1 MPERERKGGG
11 DIRER
16 KRKQGR
22 EAEKDVDRRNRGKE
36 KDLSVAPGYKDPVN
50 AVRSMDTMICLLG
63 M

>member
-1 MPERERKGGG
+1 M
-11 DIRER
+11 ER

-36 KDLSVAPGYKDPVN
+36 KDLSVAPGYKGPVN